1 MVPTRV
7 FKNGNSQA
15 IRIPQE
21 MRTEKFDYYIS
32 KIGNIYV
39 AYPSDD
45 PWASVREVIE
55 SFPADFM
62 NEREQPSAEDV
73 SEREEI

>member
-32 KIGNIYV
+32 KIGDIYV
-39 AYPSDD
+39 AYPTDD
-45 PWASVREVIE
+45 PWASVREVIG
-55 SFPADFM
+55 SFPHDFM
-62 NEREQPSAEDV
+62 IEREQPSASDV
-73 SEREEI
+73 IEREEL

>member
-21 MRTEKFDYYIS
+21 MRTEKFDYCIS
-32 KIGNIYV
+32 KIGDIYV

-45 PWASVREVIE
+45 PWASVKEVIG
-55 SFPADFM
+55 SFPGDFM
-62 NEREQPSAEDV
+62 IEREQPSSDDIV
-73 SEREEI
+73 EREEL

>member
-32 KIGNIYV
+32 KIGSAFV
-39 AYPSDD
+39 AYPAED
-45 PWASVREVIE
+45 PWAPARQVVGT
-55 SFPADFM
+55 FPADFM
-62 NEREQPSAEDV
+62 EDRNQPAWENV
-73 SEREEI
+73 SPREEL